1 MAYLYV
7 TMEKFNSGNASA
19 TRTLSFCEILKDLGK
34 EVIVIS
40 LDEVSPNKI
49 HIYKGVKYF
58 TLRSLSST
66 FVAKTSNFLF
76 HSRRLKKCI
85 KNLSLTYDIDG
96 LFFYDIPAPSIFY
109 LKKLAKNKSI
119 KIYHD
124 SVEWYSPEQ
133 FKWGIFALPYI
144 LKNLL
149 NKYIIDKQIFVF
161 AISSYLNNYFQSKG
175 IQSTRIPV
183 LLDMNEISFKKS
195 ISPNKL
201 TLLYA
206 GSPGKKDYLN
216 EIIDG
221 LSRLQK
227 EELEKVE
234 LQLLGVNKKE
244 LMEVCKV
251 SKNIIE
257 KCGKSLIIKGRV
269 SREEVLK
276 QLEKTDFTVLLRS
289 SVLKYA
295 KAGFPTKVVESIA
308 TATPVICNIT
318 SDLGDYLINEENS
331 LIVEA
336 CTSEAFE
343 ITLQKALALSF
354 EEKQTLCYNAR
365 KTAEREFD
373 YRIFKK
379 QFNTFLSLKKG

>member
-1 MAYLYV
+1 MAYLYIMANHFTKDDAAAV
-7 TMEKFNSGNASA
+7 RVFT
-19 TRTLSFCEILKDLGK
+19 FCELLKDLGK

-40 LDEVSPNKI
+40 LDEVETEKI
-49 HIYKGVKYF
+49 HVYKGIKYIS
-58 TLRSLSST
+58 LRSSSMT
-66 FVAKTSNFLF
+66 FKARAFNFLF
-76 HSRRLKKCI
+76 HNARLKKCI
-85 KNLSLTYDIDG
+85 TKLIEVNEIDG
-96 LFFYDIPAPSIFY
+96 LFFYGIPPPSIFY
-109 LKKLAKNKSI
+109 LKKLAKKKSI

-161 AISSYLNNYFQSKG
+161 AISSYLNNYFLSKG

-183 LLDMNEISFKKS
+183 LLDMNEISFKKL
-195 ISPNKL
+195 ISPDKL
-201 TLLYA
+201 SLLYA

-216 EIIDG
+216 EIIIG
-221 LSRLQK
+221 LAKLKK

-234 LQLLGVNKKE
+234 LQLLGVTKKQ
-244 LMEVCKV
+244 LIEVCNV
-251 SKNIIE
+251 SESAIK
-257 KCGKSLIIKGRV
+257 KCGNSLIARGRV
-269 SREEVLK
+269 SRDEVLK
-276 QLEKTDFTVLLRS
+276 QLENADFTVLLRS
-289 SVLKYA
+289 AELRYA
-295 KAGFPTKVVESIA
+295 KAGFPTKVVESLA

-318 SDLGDYLINEENS
+318 SDLGDYLINKENS

-336 CTSEAFE
+336 CTAEAFE

-354 EEKQTLCYNAR
+354 EEKQMLCYNAR

-373 YRIFKK
+373 YRNFKN
-379 QFNTFLSLKKG
+379 QFNAFLCEK